1 MTLVQPREVE
11 AFQEVLEKHGWRF
24 EDFRIQEEVLDPRV
38 AEVEAELGE
47 VIIDCIRTHKAERY
61 PIGRGADWV
70 ADFADDL
77 RFGKFGSL
85 PG

>member
-1 MTLVQPREVE
+1 MTLVRPHEME
-11 AFQEVLEKHGWRF
+11 AFQRILEKHGWRI
-24 EDFRIQEEVLDPRV
+24 EDFRVQEEVLDPTE

-47 VIIDCIRTHKAERY
+47 VTIDCIRTHLAERY

-77 RFGKFGSL
+77 EFGKFGSL
-85 PG
+85 AG